1 MPRANGEIM
10 PVSNYTF
17 RTESLHVVDANVYSR
32 MNGGR
37 VVVGNFAMKGFQV
50 NWGMILTEVRQLH
63 YLSQADLATLL
74 GVSQATVS
82 RWESGLDTPS
92 QPKRQKLLAL
102 YRTAKLDRSDEIV
115 SMRVRNAFW
124 PSSLIG
130 PGAVFLEINQ
140 AALKEVGL
148 PPQDLR
154 GQPIYGMFGRAV
166 DAVTE
171 KWEESGIFRGEVSM
185 TTSLNVLTIGA
196 EPIYI
201 RTLDTPHF
209 TARGAIWCICDIQR
223 ISREMYH
230 ELYKT
235 YNGPTFAFP
244 FGEAAVAR

>member
-1 MPRANGEIM
+1 
-10 PVSNYTF
+10 
-17 RTESLHVVDANVYSR
+17 
-32 MNGGR
+32 
-37 VVVGNFAMKGFQV
+37 MKGLQV
-50 NWGMILTEVRQLH
+50 NWPVILTEVRQLH
-63 YLSQADLATLL
+63 HLSQSGLATLL
-74 GVSQATVS
+74 SVSQATVS
-82 RWESGLDTPS
+82 RWESGLDTPAP
-92 QPKRQKLLAL
+92 PKRHKLLTL

-154 GQPIYGMFGRAV
+154 GQPIYGMFGSAV

-209 TARGAIWCICDIQR
+209 TAHGATWCICDIQR

-230 ELYKT
+230 ELYHT
-235 YNGPTFAFP
+235 YGGPTFALP
-244 FGEAAVAR
+244 LGEPGLSG